1 MKHKINNHI
10 LVLNEIKLHL
20 KEQLDFNMKIGFCGT
35 MSVGKTTLVKALKEL
50 PEFKDYTFRT
60 DRSKYLME
68 MGIPLNTDSTL
79 KGQLVFA
86 AERASELMQEKIITD
101 RTIVDVM
108 AFANLSKSME
118 AHEKHYLTSTLYYL
132 IKEYD
137 ILFYVSPE
145 GVEIENNGVR
155 ETDAKYR
162 IAIDKEIKSIT
173 QMFRG
178 NTITIKGTIEERIEQ
193 VKSAVAQYV

>member
-1 MKHKINNHI
+1 
-10 LVLNEIKLHL
+10 
-20 KEQLDFNMKIGFCGT
+20 MKIGFCGT
-35 MSVGKTTLVKALKEL
+35 MSVGKTTLVNALKKL
-50 PEFKDYTFRT
+50 PEFKNYPFRT
-60 DRSKYLME
+60 ERSKYLME

-86 AERASELMQEKIITD
+86 AERASELMQENIITD
-101 RTIVDVM
+101 RTVVDVM
-108 AFANLSKSME
+108 AFSKLSKSME

-145 GVEIENNGVR
+145 GVEIEDNGVR
-155 ETDAKYR
+155 ETDVKYR
-162 IAIDKEIKSIT
+162 MAIDREIKSIV

-178 NTITIKGTIEERIEQ
+178 NTITIKGTTKERIEQ
-193 VKSAVAQYV
+193 VKNTIAQYV

>member
-1 MKHKINNHI
+1 
-10 LVLNEIKLHL
+10 
-20 KEQLDFNMKIGFCGT
+20 MKIGFCGT

-50 PEFKDYTFRT
+50 PGFKDYTFRT
-60 DRSKYLME
+60 ERSKYLME

-86 AERASELMQEKIITD
+86 AERASELMQENIITD
-101 RTIVDVM
+101 RTVVDVM

-145 GVEIENNGVR
+145 GVEIEDNGVR

-162 IAIDKEIKSIT
+162 INIDREIKSIV
-173 QMFRG
+173 QMFSG
-178 NTITIKGTIEERIEQ
+178 NAITIKGTTEERIEQ
-193 VKSAVAQYV
+193 VKNTIAQYV

>member
-1 MKHKINNHI
+1 
-10 LVLNEIKLHL
+10 
-20 KEQLDFNMKIGFCGT
+20 MKIGFCGT

-60 DRSKYLME
+60 ERSKYLME

-86 AERASELMQEKIITD
+86 AERASELMQENIITD
-101 RTIVDVM
+101 RTVVDVM
-108 AFANLSKSME
+108 AFADLSTSMDS
-118 AHEKHYLTSTLYYL
+118 AHKHYLNATLYYL

-137 ILFYVSPE
+137 YLFYISPE
-145 GVEIENNGVR
+145 GVEIEDNGVR
-155 ETDAKYR
+155 ETDAEYR
-162 IAIDKEIKSIT
+162 MAIDSKIKSIT

-178 NTITIKGTIEERIEQ
+178 NTITISGTTEERIKQ
-193 VKSAVAQYV
+193 VKQAIFS